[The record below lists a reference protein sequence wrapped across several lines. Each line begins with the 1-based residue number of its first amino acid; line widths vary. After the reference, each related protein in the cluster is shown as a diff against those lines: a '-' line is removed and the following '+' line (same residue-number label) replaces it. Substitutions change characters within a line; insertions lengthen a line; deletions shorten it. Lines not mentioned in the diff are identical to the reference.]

1 MHLTQIKFV
10 LQGTAHAELKIKIL
24 AQKQKVDFEI
34 HYDQSLIGT
43 ACLAKI
49 IEDIYIYIYIYILLE
64 DLILNT
70 SIRFSPIKDNEKW

>member
-1 MHLTQIKFV
+1 M

-49 IEDIYIYIYIYILLE
+49 IEDIYIYIYSFGGLDSKHINQILT
-64 DLILNT
+64 N
-70 SIRFSPIKDNEKW
+70 KG

>member
-49 IEDIYIYIYIYILLE
+49 IEDIYIYIYIYSFGGLDSKHINQILT
-64 DLILNT
+64 N
-70 SIRFSPIKDNEKW
+70 KG

>member
-34 HYDQSLIGT
+34 HYDQSSIGT

-49 IEDIYIYIYIYILLE
+49 IEDIYIYSFGGLDSKHINQILT
-64 DLILNT
+64 N
-70 SIRFSPIKDNEKW
+70 KG

>member
-49 IEDIYIYIYIYILLE
+49 IEDIYIYIYIYIYSFGGL
-64 DLILNT
+64 DSKHINQILTN
-70 SIRFSPIKDNEKW
+70 KG

>member
-1 MHLTQIKFV
+1 M

-34 HYDQSLIGT
+34 HYDQSSIGT